1 MYCCLKQENS
11 DTIYYRVYINL
22 SAVSLTKLKQ
32 QITESLNRVN
42 SGLQKTR
49 EDQDEKN
56 D

>member
-1 MYCCLKQENS
+1 MSCWLKQENS
-11 DTIYYRVYINL
+11 DTFYYRVYINL

-32 QITESLNRVN
+32 QITESLNCVN